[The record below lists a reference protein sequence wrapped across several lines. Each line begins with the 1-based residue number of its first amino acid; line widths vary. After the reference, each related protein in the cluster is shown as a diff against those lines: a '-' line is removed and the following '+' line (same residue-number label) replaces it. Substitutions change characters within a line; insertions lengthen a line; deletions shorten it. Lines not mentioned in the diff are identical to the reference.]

1 LYRSTLKCTTP
12 YMKTQFYP
20 ENERGHANHGW
31 LDAHHTFSFA
41 SWYNPEKVNFGVLRV
56 LNDDRVAPGMGFGQ
70 HPHDNM
76 EIITIPLSGSIRHQ
90 DTMGNQAI
98 VKAGEIQVMTA
109 GTGIQHSE
117 TNPSSTED
125 LKLFQI
131 WLFPDRR
138 NHTPRYDQRRLD
150 EEKMKNNFAQILS
163 PNEADDNVWIHQN
176 AWFHMGRFSENQ
188 TVTYTLKDPSN
199 GLFIQQVEGN
209 AAVGEQKLGRRDALG
224 VWNTTSVT
232 LNIEAGA
239 TILLMEVPMG
249 LNY

>member
-1 LYRSTLKCTTP
+1 MYRSTLKCTTP

>member
-1 LYRSTLKCTTP
+1 
-12 YMKTQFYP
+12 MKTQFYP

-117 TNPSSTED
+117 TNPSSSED
-125 LKLFQI
+125 LRLFQI
-131 WLFPDRR
+131 WLFPDKR
-138 NHTPRYDQRRLD
+138 NHIPRYDQRQLD

-163 PNEADDNVWIHQN
+163 PNETDDNVWIHQN
-176 AWFHMGRFSENQ
+176 AWFHMGKFSENQ

-209 AAVGEQKLGRRDALG
+209 STVGEQKLGRRDALG
-224 VWNTTSVT
+224 VWDTTAVT

-239 TILLMEVPMG
+239 TILLMEVPLT